1 MIVQLKQMLPRTI
14 KKALHHLPERLMI
27 TFCKRFNLEGIRLVI
42 PLQGRTQAGLLRKK
56 VTAALHLIQN
66 HAPKYHARV
75 QKFIPNI
82 LIFGAHAYKAVYISD
97 LKLCDISRQFALLED
112 TSASHLAMTLV
123 HEATHGYLGSKGITY
138 EAPRRGQ
145 IERICI
151 QAEIAFA
158 RKLPDPGELL
168 ADAESTLSIDSKYW
182 TDDAFFERDV
192 KALENSSL
200 PRWLVTR
207 LVTYFRN
214 RRIRRTQSQRPNSP
228 PPSST
233 L

>member
-1 MIVQLKQMLPRTI
+1 MLSRNI
-14 KKALHHLPERLMI
+14 KKALHHLPERLSSH
-27 TFCKRFNLEGIRLVI
+27 CKRFNLDGIRLVI
-42 PLQGRTQAGLLRKK
+42 PLQGRTRADLLRTK
-56 VTAALHLIQN
+56 VAAALHLIQN
-66 HAPKYHARV
+66 HAPKYHVRV

-97 LKLCDISRQFALLED
+97 LKLCDISRDFALLEK

-138 EAPRRGQ
+138 DAPRRGQ
-145 IERICI
+145 VERICI
-151 QAEIAFA
+151 RAEIAFA
-158 RKLPDPGELL
+158 RKLPEPGELL
-168 ADAESTLSIDSKYW
+168 AEAELTLSIDSEYW

-192 KALENSSL
+192 ETFENSGA

-207 LVTYFRN
+207 LVTYCRN
-214 RRIRRTQSQRPNSP
+214 RRIRRTKLQRPNSP
-228 PPSST
+228 PPSSP